1 MTLDT
6 GFLVS
11 LIWRKYLAGR
21 DSTDKFF
28 PYLSTLSAILN
39 RENLN
44 GDTLMTDRLAAKVG
58 TYTNKE
64 GVEKGDYA
72 RLGVILTNDNGS
84 YALLDPTIN
93 LSGVLQK
100 QNAMAAKEGKPMRDM
115 VLCSIFTDKQNQ
127 AAPAQQQS
135 APSAEFVPDQQI
147 PF

>member
-1 MTLDT
+1 
-6 GFLVS
+6 
-11 LIWRKYLAGR
+11 
-21 DSTDKFF
+21 
-28 PYLSTLSAILN
+28 
-39 RENLN
+39 
-44 GDTLMTDRLAAKVG
+44 MTDRLAAKVG

-72 RLGVILTNDNGS
+72 KLGVILTNDNGS

-115 VLCSIFTDKQNQ
+115 VMVSIFTDQHQ

-135 APSAEFVPDQQI
+135 APSAEFSDAI